1 MTREARARSAFCTR
15 RGLFEFTRMPFG
27 LVNAPASFCRLKQL
41 IFKDMLHKCCFV
53 YLDDIIVLAST
64 PEELIERLDAVFTR
78 LREHG
83 LKAKASKCVL
93 FKSPI
98 EFLGHVV
105 SAEGIQPQ
113 TETLDKIQNWNAPH
127 CMLDVRAF
135 YGLASYYRR
144 FVKDFAKI
152 AEPLSRLTRKNN
164 TFTWTDE
171 TQESF

>member
-1 MTREARARSAFCTR
+1 MQFSPDFVIMGSKPKPLSAFC
-15 RGLFEFTRMPFG
+15 L
-27 LVNAPASFCRLKQL
+27 
-41 IFKDMLHKCCFV
+41 
-53 YLDDIIVLAST
+53 
-64 PEELIERLDAVFTR
+64 
-78 LREHG
+78 
-83 LKAKASKCVL
+83 
-93 FKSPI
+93 SPI

-127 CMLDVRAF
+127 CMRDVRAF
-135 YGLASYYRR
+135 YGLASYYRW

-171 TQESF
+171 TQESFDRLKSALMQTPTHPI

>member
-1 MTREARARSAFCTR
+1 VLLRLPR
-15 RGLFEFTRMPFG
+15 RYYQT
-27 LVNAPASFCRLKQL
+27 
-41 IFKDMLHKCCFV
+41 I
-53 YLDDIIVLAST
+53 
-64 PEELIERLDAVFTR
+64 PEELIERLDAVFTS

-83 LKAKASKCVL
+83 LKAKASKCVP

-98 EFLGHVV
+98 AFLGHYV
-105 SAEGIQPQ
+105 SAEGIQPR
-113 TETLDKIQNWNAPH
+113 TDTLDKIQNWSASH
-127 CMLDVRAF
+127 CMRDVRAF

-171 TQESF
+171 TQESFDRLKSALMQTPTLEYPRPNIPAFWLQMPRM